1 MAAVGA
7 ATLLLAGCKTAPPSQ
22 KWTDRVGHYSYQ
34 QAVADMGTPVKT
46 QRLSD
51 GDMVAEWAQNG
62 PPGDNVV
69 SFTSNRS
76 GAPTESPTPDEK
88 AFPDKS
94 YNQVLA
100 LTFDTNDV
108 LVAWQMNY

>member
-1 MAAVGA
+1 
-7 ATLLLAGCKTAPPSQ
+7 
-22 KWTDRVGHYSYQ
+22 
-34 QAVADMGTPVKT
+34 MGTPVKT

-51 GDMVAEWAQNG
+51 GDTVAEWAQNG

-69 SFTSNRS
+69 SFTSNQ
-76 GAPTESPTPDEK
+76 AMQDNASPASSPAPDEK

-100 LTFDTNDV
+100 LTFDTNNV